1 LFQNQ
6 QNFDV
11 NRLQGLIIL
20 WIIANF
26 AEDFKII
33 FTLKKSKYEK
43 FEKVDACRHPY
54 LRHFGDAYFM
64 CGRQS
69 GYT

>member
-33 FTLKKSKYEK
+33 FNLKKSKYEK
-43 FEKVDACRHPY
+43 SLVSTKKWTG
-54 LRHFGDAYFM
+54 LKIK
-64 CGRQS
+64 
-69 GYT
+69 